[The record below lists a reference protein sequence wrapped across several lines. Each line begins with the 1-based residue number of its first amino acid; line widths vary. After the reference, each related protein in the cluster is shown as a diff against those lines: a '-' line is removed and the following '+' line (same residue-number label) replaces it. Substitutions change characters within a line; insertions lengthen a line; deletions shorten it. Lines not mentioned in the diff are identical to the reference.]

1 MPFLM
6 NKSLE
11 GSGAEHGSGAGSIP
25 DDDNDD
31 DDDEGSGD
39 YPIKVTRLSPKEIDT
54 MRRAFYYEYEADLL
68 RLDNSCETKFILA
81 PQIFNAKIT

>member
-1 MPFLM
+1 M

-11 GSGAEHGSGAGSIP
+11 GSGAEHGSGSIP
-25 DDDNDD
+25 

-39 YPIKVTRLSPKEIDT
+39 YPIKVTKLSPKEIDT